1 MEISE
6 SMVEKYR
13 HYSVEHI
20 GWWDATCEDFK
31 EQMAQCG
38 IGVGRMYF
46 SGFWSQGDGACFEGR
61 IDDMQLFLD
70 THFKPHEYTA
80 IRKLVGHGGT
90 IYCEVE
96 HSGHY
101 YYHENCTCF
110 EIGGD
115 SFSNCLDTPTTTH
128 EQVVEALDSVLANEM
143 IDFEEAS
150 IAIFKGYM
158 KKLYRDLEKEYYYLT
173 SDEAVKEAIV
183 DNELTN
189 DEGEE

>member
-6 SMVEKYR
+6 SMIKKYR
-13 HYSVEHI
+13 HYNVEHI
-20 GWWDATCEDFK
+20 EWWDATYEYFK

-38 IGVGRMYF
+38 IDVDRMFF

-70 THFKPHEYTA
+70 THFKPREYTA
-80 IRKLVGHGGT
+80 IRKLMEHGGT
-90 IYCEVE
+90 IYCKVE
-96 HSGHY
+96 HSGH

-110 EIGGD
+110 KIGGD

-150 IAIFKGYM
+150 VAIFKGYM
-158 KKLYRDLEKEYYYLT
+158 KKLYRDLEKEYDYLT
-173 SDEAVKEAIV
+173 SDAAVKEAIV
-183 DNELTN
+183 ANELTN